1 MGRGAMVLE
10 APVVVAP
17 EAPEGDLD
25 TDLVAAVRRGDDRAF
40 EQLYTRYQRRISAY
54 VFGMVKDHGRAE
66 DITQE
71 VFISALRRMRE
82 TDRAIAFKPW
92 IYEIAKN
99 ACIDQ
104 FRRSRRTEEV
114 SFDAGEGLGGA
125 DQGRLVASEPSPDA
139 AVDAKQQ
146 LEQLCGAF
154 GGLSDSHHEILVLRE
169 FEGLSYREIGDRM
182 GLSRPGVESTL
193 FRARKRLGE
202 EYDELVSG
210 QRCVRIQSIIAS
222 AESSAMG
229 ARDTRRLARH
239 IAHCQP
245 CRRQAVASGID
256 AAVLARK
263 PVRQRVVERVA
274 GLLPIPGFLRGRG
287 WHGGE
292 QIVPV
297 SEPMAA
303 GWSKA
308 VAVAATVIV
317 AGVGAGVAP
326 QRGDS
331 DNKVPDLREKAK
343 PAAVVK
349 DSGATAAPAR
359 LRPLGAATP
368 RKAASKR
375 RAKIRSSGRSR
386 ATVRSGAK
394 GAQPQSTPR
403 SSTPAGSGTP
413 DSAAPTRKAAVNPTS
428 APKPSQGVTAPSTP
442 ATSTPSA
449 PSLPKIDVPPLQ
461 PPVSGNQVGPVGET
475 VEQTT
480 QAVNQ
485 TVDQVEDVVNGATG
499 GLPPLGG

>member
-1 MGRGAMVLE
+1 VGRAAILNP
-10 APVVVAP
+10 PVTTAA
-17 EAPEGDLD
+17 EAPEGDSD
-25 TDLVAAVRRGDDRAF
+25 PMLVAAVRRGDDRAF
-40 EQLYTRYQRRISAY
+40 EQLYTRYQRRISTY

-82 TDRAIAFKPW
+82 TDRPIAFKPW

-104 FRRSRRTEEV
+104 FRRSRRAEEV
-114 SFDAGEGLGGA
+114 SFDAGDGLGSA
-125 DQGRLVASEPSPDA
+125 DQGRLVASEPTPDA

-146 LEQLCGAF
+146 LDHLCGAF

-193 FRARKRLGE
+193 FRARKRLTE

-222 AESSAMG
+222 AEDDAALG

-245 CRRQAVASGID
+245 CRRQAVASGLD

-263 PVRQRVVERVA
+263 PVRRRIAERA
-274 GLLPIPGFLRGRG
+274 ASFLPLPAFLRSRG

-292 QIVPV
+292 QMVPV

-303 GWSKA
+303 AWSKA
-308 VAVAATVIV
+308 VAAAATLIV

-326 QRGDS
+326 HPGSASTQARPH
-331 DNKVPDLREKAK
+331 VR
-343 PAAVVK
+343 PAAVR
-349 DSGATAAPAR
+349 SAATTAIPTHVRAAGTTA
-359 LRPLGAATP
+359 GAARAQGPATLTRAGGRHNTISDTTRAHSSP
-368 RKAASKR
+368 RTA
-375 RAKIRSSGRSR
+375 G
-386 ATVRSGAK
+386 T
-394 GAQPQSTPR
+394 QPR
-403 SSTPAGSGTP
+403 SSAPAASDGGSHAG
-413 DSAAPTRKAAVNPTS
+413 APTNRAGVNPGAS
-428 APKPSQGVTAPSTP
+428 APKPSRGVSAPSTGTTGP
-442 ATSTPSA
+442 AAHT
-449 PSLPKIDVPPLQ
+449 PSLPSVSLPSVDVP
-461 PPVSGNQVGPVGET
+461 VSSNQAGSQVTEAVGK
-475 VEQTT
+475 
-480 QAVNQ
+480 AVTDTAGAVAH
-485 TVDQVEDVVNGATG
+485 TVDDVAGS
-499 GLPPLGG
+499 LPKLGG

>member
-1 MGRGAMVLE
+1 VGRGAMVLE
-10 APVVVAP
+10 APVVTAP

-92 IYEIAKN
+92 VYEIAKN

-104 FRRSRRTEEV
+104 FRRSRRAEEV

-125 DQGRLVASEPSPDA
+125 DQSRLVASEPSPDA

-193 FRARKRLGE
+193 FRARKRLTE

-222 AESSAMG
+222 AESSAPG

-256 AAVLARK
+256 AAVMARK
-263 PVRQRVVERVA
+263 PARQRFVERVA
-274 GLLPIPGFLRGRG
+274 GLLPIPGFLRSRG

-303 GWSKA
+303 AWSKA

-326 QRGDS
+326 HRGGGD
-331 DNKVPDLREKAK
+331 KVPDLRGKAK
-343 PAAVVK
+343 PASVVK
-349 DSGATAAPAR
+349 GSGATPAPAR
-359 LRPLGAATP
+359 VRPLGAATP
-368 RKAASKR
+368 RRAGKRAAT
-375 RAKIRSSGRSR
+375 IRSGGRSQ
-386 ATVRSGAK
+386 ATVRGGAK
-394 GAQPQSTPR
+394 ASQPRNTSGPR
-403 SSTPAGSGTP
+403 SSAPAGSGGS
-413 DSAAPTRKAAVNPTS
+413 DSAGRQAGVNPGGS
-428 APKPSQGVTAPSTP
+428 APKPSQGGVTAPSTP
-442 ATSTPSA
+442 AGETPRA
-449 PSLPKIDVPPLQ
+449 PRLPAVQLPSLE
-461 PPVSGNQVGPVGET
+461 PPVSANKVGGQVTETVNETVGE
-475 VEQTT
+475 VEG
-480 QAVNQ
+480 AVG
-485 TVDQVEDVVNGATG
+485 GATG
-499 GLPPLGG
+499 GLPNLGG